1 MKSPVISRKLMRRM
15 RIGPKFLLS
24 LALLGT
30 GMLMLGWWMT
40 NYQEEGRLRALLE
53 EEGKIIQAQIE
64 VTRAYIAKNY
74 VGKLKKSSLGV
85 QLHIARDH
93 EEDPNAIPFP
103 ATATQ
108 EIGRELGKQG
118 IFQARLVSGQPMN
131 PDNAPR
137 DEFEKKAVELI
148 NNGAESYSDIQ
159 VLNGV
164 PTFRRASADLA
175 SVEACVNC
183 HVGKQMGDVIGLLS
197 ISIPIATA
205 QASMAGS
212 VFNSGMWMVA
222 IIVMCLLAVYWM
234 VHLFVLQ
241 PLYALRSIARD
252 IAQGEGDLT
261 RRVPVGSGS
270 DEIAELARYVN
281 VFIEKMQRAILLV
294 HDGTNRLAASTV
306 QLSSTAD
313 SVVRF
318 AEGQDSRVVQSA
330 SAVEEM
336 TMTAG
341 EVARNSN
348 DAANLAQETAQ
359 TAKGGQMV
367 MEQTVDGMQQVSQ
380 AVMQASAI
388 ITNLGRSS
396 DQIGEIVGV
405 IEDIADQTNLLAL
418 NAAIEAA
425 RAGEQG
431 RGFAVVADEVRK
443 LAERTTKAT
452 KEIGDMIRQIQQDTR
467 TAVSSMEEGTL
478 KVESGVALAHK
489 TGEALERIYSMVN
502 VTSGMIQ
509 QIAQAAEEQ
518 SVVTRQIAND
528 LESVT
533 QTTRETT
540 QGVSQS
546 AQACRDL
553 SLLAGDLQTMVR
565 AFKV

>member
-1 MKSPVISRKLMRRM
+1 MRRM
-15 RIGPKFLLS
+15 RLGPKFVFS
-24 LALLGT
+24 LALLGA
-30 GMLMLGWWMT
+30 GMLWLGWWMT
-40 NYQEEGRLRALLE
+40 SYQEEGRLRALLE

-74 VGKLKKSSLGV
+74 VGKLKKSSLGA

-93 EEDPNAIPFP
+93 EEDPQAIPFP

-108 EIGRELGKQG
+108 EIGKELGKQG
-118 IFQARLVSGQPMN
+118 IFQARLVSDQPMN
-131 PDNAPR
+131 PANAPR

-148 NNGAESYSDIQ
+148 KNGAESFSDIQ
-159 VLNGV
+159 ITNGV

-183 HVGKQMGDVIGLLS
+183 HVGKQLGDVIGLLS
-197 ISIPIATA
+197 ISIPIAAA

-234 VHLFVLQ
+234 VHLFVLK
-241 PLYALRSIARD
+241 PLYALRTIARD

-261 RRVPVGSGS
+261 RRVPVGTGS

-281 VFIEKMQRAILLV
+281 VFIEKIQRAILLV
-294 HDGTNRLAASTV
+294 HDGTNRLASSTV
-306 QLSSTAD
+306 QLSTTAD

-318 AEGQDSRVVQSA
+318 AEGQDSRVVHSA

-359 TAKGGQMV
+359 TAKSGQMV

-467 TAVSSMEEGTL
+467 TAVSSMDEGTL
-478 KVESGVALAHK
+478 KVEAGVALAHK
-489 TGEALERIYSMVN
+489 TGEALSKIYSMVN

-509 QIAQAAEEQ
+509 EIAQAAEEQ

-553 SLLAGDLQTMVR
+553 SLLVGDLQTMVR

>member
-1 MKSPVISRKLMRRM
+1 MRQM
-15 RIGPKFLLS
+15 RIGAKFV
-24 LALLGT
+24 LALGLLGA
-30 GMLMLGWWMT
+30 GMILLGLWIT
-40 NYQEEGRLRALLE
+40 YHQEEGRLRALLE
-53 EEGKIIQAQIE
+53 EESRVIQSQIE

-74 VGKLKKSSLGV
+74 VGKLKKSSLGT
-85 QLHIARDH
+85 QLHVAREH

-108 EIGRELGKQG
+108 EIGKELSRQG
-118 IFQARLVSGQPMN
+118 MFQARLVSDQPMN
-131 PDNAPR
+131 PANAPR
-137 DEFEKKAVELI
+137 DEFEKKAMNLI
-148 NNGAESYSDIQ
+148 KNGADSFSDIQ
-159 VLNGV
+159 VMNGI

-175 SVEACVNC
+175 SVEACISC
-183 HVGKQMGDVIGLLS
+183 HTGKQLGEVIGLLS
-197 ISIPIATA
+197 VSIPMANA
-205 QASMAGS
+205 QTLMANS
-212 VFNSGMWMVA
+212 VFNSGMWMMG

-234 VHLFVLQ
+234 VHLFVLK
-241 PLYALRSIARD
+241 PLYALSAIACD

-261 RRVPVGSGS
+261 RRVPVGTRS
-270 DEIAELARYVN
+270 DEFAELARYVN

-294 HDGTNRLAASTV
+294 SEGTNRLASSTV
-306 QLSSTAD
+306 QLSTTAD
-313 SVVRF
+313 SAVRA

-348 DAANLAQETAQ
+348 DAANIAQETAQ
-359 TAKGGQMV
+359 TAKNGQMV
-367 MEQTVDGMQQVSQ
+367 MEQTVNGMQQVSQ
-380 AVMQASAI
+380 AVMQASTI
-388 ITNLGRSS
+388 ITTLGRSS

-452 KEIGDMIRQIQQDTR
+452 KEIGDMIRQIQQDTK
-467 TAVSSMEEGTL
+467 TAVGSMEQGTH
-478 KVESGVALAHK
+478 KVEAGVALANK
-489 TGEALERIYSMVN
+489 TGEALAKIYSMVN

-518 SVVTRQIAND
+518 SVATRQIASD

-533 QTTRETT
+533 RTTRETT
-540 QGVSQS
+540 QGVTQS

-553 SLLAGDLQTMVR
+553 SLLASDLQKMVR

>member
-1 MKSPVISRKLMRRM
+1 MRRM
-15 RIGPKFLLS
+15 RIGPKFVVS

-30 GMLMLGWWMT
+30 AMLMLAWWMT
-40 NYQEEGRLRALLE
+40 SYQEEGRLRALLE

-93 EEDPNAIPFP
+93 EADPNAIPFP

-137 DEFEKKAVELI
+137 DEFEKKAMELI
-148 NNGAESYSDIQ
+148 SNGAESFSDIQ
-159 VLNGV
+159 VMNGV
-164 PTFRRASADLA
+164 PMFRRASADLA

-183 HVGKQMGDVIGLLS
+183 HVGKQLGDVIGLLS

-222 IIVMCLLAVYWM
+222 IIGMCLLAVYWM
-234 VHLFVLQ
+234 VHLFVLK
-241 PLYALRSIARD
+241 PLYALKSIARN

-261 RRVPVGSGS
+261 RRVPVGTGS

-294 HDGTNRLAASTV
+294 HDGTNRLASSTV
-306 QLSSTAD
+306 QLSSSAD
-313 SVVRF
+313 SVVRV

-348 DAANLAQETAQ
+348 DAAHLAQETAQ
-359 TAKGGQMV
+359 TAKSGQMV
-367 MEQTVDGMQQVSQ
+367 MEQTVEGMQQVSQ
-380 AVMQASAI
+380 AVMQASTI

-478 KVESGVALAHK
+478 KVDSGVALAHK
-489 TGEALERIYSMVN
+489 TGEALARIYSMVN
-502 VTSGMIQ
+502 ATSGMIQ

-540 QGVSQS
+540 QGVGQS

-553 SLLAGDLQTMVR
+553 SLLVGDLQTMVR